1 MIDKIVR
8 YVQDKLPVIVSE
20 SVSTNSKYIR
30 LSDSGKLVRIS
41 DHFGNVKDVVDITII
56 VPENQGQFVVVLG
69 FKTFI
74 YSSFQ
79 KVAEFIV
86 SFQKVCDL
94 IIMYLIL
101 EEGIFSKEATKIKN
115 QAQNI
120 NDMKLKIDTLNNE
133 VSKLKTLNNQ
143 LSILNKNLSHNIE
156 TELQKKVKRQA
167 TEIKTLNEKQVEYK
181 EIIKRQEEDIKE
193 AAQLL
198 EEVSTNPELR
208 EMLYDS
214 HAGKKYYL
222 DNFSEDAQDIL
233 KDIIKDYYNK

>member
-1 MIDKIVR
+1 MIDKIIR

-41 DHFGNVKDVVDITII
+41 DHFGNVRDSVDITII
-56 VPENQGQFVVVLG
+56 VPENQGQFIVVLG

-74 YSSFQ
+74 YN
-79 KVAEFIV
+79 

-101 EEGIFSKEATKIKN
+101 EEGIFSKEAAKIKN

-120 NDMKLKIDTLNNE
+120 NDMKLKIDTLNGE

-143 LSILNKNLSHNIE
+143 LSILNRNLSNNGIE

-167 TEIKTLNEKQVEYK
+167 AEIKTLNEKQVEYK
-181 EIIKRQEEDIKE
+181 EIIKRQEEDLKE

-198 EEVSTNPELR
+198 EEVSTNPKLR

-214 HAGKKYYL
+214 HTGKKYYI

>member
-41 DHFGNVKDVVDITII
+41 DHFGNVRDSVDITII
-56 VPENQGQFVVVLG
+56 IPENSGQFIVVLG

-74 YSSFQ
+74 YN
-79 KVAEFIV
+79 

-101 EEGIFSKEATKIKN
+101 EEGIFSKETAKIKN

-120 NDMKLKIDTLNNE
+120 NDMKQKIDTLNAE
-133 VSKLKTLNNQ
+133 VVKLKTLNSQ
-143 LSILNKNLSHNIE
+143 LSILNRNLSNNGIE

-167 TEIKTLNEKQVEYK
+167 SEIKTLNEKQVEYK
-181 EIIKRQEEDIKE
+181 EIIKRQEEDLKE

-214 HAGKKYYL
+214 HTGKKYYI
-222 DNFSEDAQDIL
+222 DNFSKDAQDIL

>member
-1 MIDKIVR
+1 MIDKIIK

-20 SVSTNSKYIR
+20 SVSTTSKYIR

-41 DHFGNVKDVVDITII
+41 DHFGNVKDSVDITII
-56 VPENQGQFVVVLG
+56 IPENSGQFIVVLG

-74 YSSFQ
+74 YN
-79 KVAEFIV
+79 

-101 EEGIFSKEATKIKN
+101 EESIFSKESAKIRN

-120 NDMKLKIDTLNNE
+120 NDMKQKIDTLNAE
-133 VSKLKTLNNQ
+133 ISKLKTLNSQ
-143 LSILNKNLSHNIE
+143 LSILNKNLSNNNIE

-181 EIIKRQEEDIKE
+181 ETIKRQEEDIKE
-193 AAQLL
+193 AARLL

-214 HAGKKYYL
+214 NAGKKYYL

-233 KDIIKDYYNK
+233 KDLISNYYNK

>member
-20 SVSTNSKYIR
+20 SVSTNSKYLR

-41 DHFGNVKDVVDITII
+41 DHFGNVKDAVDITII
-56 VPENQGQFVVVLG
+56 VPENSGQFIVVLG

-74 YSSFQ
+74 YN
-79 KVAEFIV
+79 

-133 VSKLKTLNNQ
+133 VNKLKTLNSQ
-143 LSILNKNLSHNIE
+143 LSILNKNLSNNGID

-167 TEIKTLNEKQVEYK
+167 AEIKTLNEKQVEYK

>member
-1 MIDKIVR
+1 MIDKIIR

-41 DHFGNVKDVVDITII
+41 DHFGNVRDSVDITII
-56 VPENQGQFVVVLG
+56 IPENSGQFIVVLG

-74 YSSFQ
+74 YN
-79 KVAEFIV
+79 

-101 EEGIFSKEATKIKN
+101 EEGIFSKEAAKIKN

-120 NDMKLKIDTLNNE
+120 NDMKLKIDTLNAE
-133 VSKLKTLNNQ
+133 VVKLKTLNSQ
-143 LSILNKNLSHNIE
+143 LSILNRNLSNNGID

-167 TEIKTLNEKQVEYK
+167 AEIKTLNEKQVEYK

-214 HAGKKYYL
+214 HAGKKYYI

-233 KDIIKDYYNK
+233 KDLINDYYDK

>member
-41 DHFGNVKDVVDITII
+41 DHFGNVKDAVDITII
-56 VPENQGQFVVVLG
+56 VPENSGQFIVVLG

-74 YSSFQ
+74 YN
-79 KVAEFIV
+79 

-120 NDMKLKIDTLNNE
+120 NDMKLKIDTLNSE
-133 VSKLKTLNNQ
+133 VSKL
-143 LSILNKNLSHNIE
+143 
-156 TELQKKVKRQA
+156 
-167 TEIKTLNEKQVEYK
+167 KTLNEKQVEYK

>member
-1 MIDKIVR
+1 MIDKIVK

-41 DHFGNVKDVVDITII
+41 DHFGNVKDSVDITII
-56 VPENQGQFVVVLG
+56 VPENSGQFVVVLG

-74 YSSFQ
+74 YN
-79 KVAEFIV
+79 

-120 NDMKLKIDTLNNE
+120 NDMKLKIDTLNAE
-133 VSKLKTLNNQ
+133 VSKLKTLNSQ
-143 LSILNKNLSHNIE
+143 LSILNRNLSNNDIK
-156 TELQKKVKRQA
+156 TELRKKVKHQA
-167 TEIKTLNEKQVEYK
+167 AEIKTLNEKQVEYK

-208 EMLYDS
+208 EMLYNS
-214 HAGKKYYL
+214 HTGKKYYI
-222 DNFSEDAQDIL
+222 DNFSKDAQDIL
-233 KDIIKDYYNK
+233 KDLINDYYDK

>member
-41 DHFGNVKDVVDITII
+41 DHFGNVKDAVDITII
-56 VPENQGQFVVVLG
+56 VPENSGQFVVVLG

-74 YSSFQ
+74 YN
-79 KVAEFIV
+79 

-101 EEGIFSKEATKIKN
+101 EEGIFSKEAAKIKN

-133 VSKLKTLNNQ
+133 VSKLKALNSQ
-143 LSILNKNLSHNIE
+143 LSILNRNLSNNGIE

-167 TEIKTLNEKQVEYK
+167 AEIKTLNEKQVEYK

-208 EMLYDS
+208 EMLYNS
-214 HAGKKYYL
+214 HTGKKYYI

-233 KDIIKDYYNK
+233 KDLINDYYDK

>member
-41 DHFGNVKDVVDITII
+41 DHFGNVKDAVDITII

-74 YSSFQ
+74 YN
-79 KVAEFIV
+79 

-133 VSKLKTLNNQ
+133 VNKLKTLNSQ

-181 EIIKRQEEDIKE
+181 ETIKRQEEDIKE
-193 AAQLL
+193 AARLL

-222 DNFSEDAQDIL
+222 DNFSKDAQDIL

>member
-41 DHFGNVKDVVDITII
+41 DHFGNVRDNVDITII
-56 VPENQGQFVVVLG
+56 VPENSGQFVVVLG

-74 YSSFQ
+74 YN
-79 KVAEFIV
+79 

-101 EEGIFSKEATKIKN
+101 EEGIFSKETAKIKN

-120 NDMKLKIDTLNNE
+120 NDMQQKIDTLNNE
-133 VSKLKTLNNQ
+133 VTKLKTLNSQ
-143 LSILNKNLSHNIE
+143 LSILNRNLSNNDIK
-156 TELQKKVKRQA
+156 TELQTKVKRQA
-167 TEIKTLNEKQVEYK
+167 AEIKTLNEKQVEYK
-181 EIIKRQEEDIKE
+181 EIIKKQEEDIKE
-193 AAQLL
+193 VTQLL

-208 EMLYDS
+208 DMLYSS
-214 HAGKKYYL
+214 HTGKKYYL
-222 DNFSEDAQDIL
+222 DNFSKDAQDIL

>member
-1 MIDKIVR
+1 MIDKIIK
-8 YVQDKLPVIVSE
+8 YVQDKLPVVVSE
-20 SVSTNSKYIR
+20 SVSTTSKYIR

-41 DHFGNVKDVVDITII
+41 DHFGNVKDSVDITII
-56 VPENQGQFVVVLG
+56 IPENSGQFIVVLG

-74 YSSFQ
+74 YN
-79 KVAEFIV
+79 

-101 EEGIFSKEATKIKN
+101 EEGIFSKEAAKIKN

-120 NDMKLKIDTLNNE
+120 NDMKLKIDTLNAE
-133 VSKLKTLNNQ
+133 VVKLKTLNSQ
-143 LSILNKNLSHNIE
+143 LSILNRNLSNNGID

-167 TEIKTLNEKQVEYK
+167 AEIKTLNEKQVEYK

-214 HAGKKYYL
+214 HAGKKYYI

-233 KDIIKDYYNK
+233 KDLINDYYDK

>member
-1 MIDKIVR
+1 MIDKIIR

-41 DHFGNVKDVVDITII
+41 DHFGNVRDSVDITII
-56 VPENQGQFVVVLG
+56 IPENSGQFIVVLG

-74 YSSFQ
+74 YN
-79 KVAEFIV
+79 

-101 EEGIFSKEATKIKN
+101 EEGIFSKETAKIKN

-120 NDMKLKIDTLNNE
+120 NDMKLKIDTLNSE
-133 VSKLKTLNNQ
+133 VSKLKTLNSQ
-143 LSILNKNLSHNIE
+143 LSILNRNLSNNGIE
-156 TELQKKVKRQA
+156 TELQKELQKKVKRQA
-167 TEIKTLNEKQVEYK
+167 AEIKTLNEKQVEYK

>member
-41 DHFGNVKDVVDITII
+41 DHFGNVKDAVDITII

-74 YSSFQ
+74 YN
-79 KVAEFIV
+79 

-133 VSKLKTLNNQ
+133 VSKLKTLNSQ

-167 TEIKTLNEKQVEYK
+167 TEIRTLNEKQVEYK
-181 EIIKRQEEDIKE
+181 ETIKRQEEDLKE
-193 AAQLL
+193 ATQLL

-208 EMLYDS
+208 EMLYNS
-214 HAGKKYYL
+214 HTGKKYYL

>member
-41 DHFGNVKDVVDITII
+41 DHFGNVKDAVDITII
-56 VPENQGQFVVVLG
+56 VPENSGQFIVVLG

-74 YSSFQ
+74 YN
-79 KVAEFIV
+79 

-101 EEGIFSKEATKIKN
+101 EEGIFSKEAAKIKN

-120 NDMKLKIDTLNNE
+120 NDMKLKIDTLNAE
-133 VSKLKTLNNQ
+133 VSKLKTLNSQ
-143 LSILNKNLSHNIE
+143 LSILNRNLSNNGIE

-167 TEIKTLNEKQVEYK
+167 AEIKTLNEKQVEYK

-193 AAQLL
+193 ATQLL

>member
-41 DHFGNVKDVVDITII
+41 DHFGNVKDAVDITII
-56 VPENQGQFVVVLG
+56 VPENSGQFVVVLG
-69 FKTFI
+69 FKTLI
-74 YSSFQ
+74 YN
-79 KVAEFIV
+79 

-133 VSKLKTLNNQ
+133 VSKLKTLNSQ

-167 TEIKTLNEKQVEYK
+167 AEIKTLNEKQVAYTA
-181 EIIKRQEEDIKE
+181 IIKRQEEDIKE

-222 DNFSEDAQDIL
+222 DNFSKDAQDIL

>member
-41 DHFGNVKDVVDITII
+41 DHFGNVRDSVDITII
-56 VPENQGQFVVVLG
+56 VPENSGQFIVVLG

-74 YSSFQ
+74 YN
-79 KVAEFIV
+79 

-101 EEGIFSKEATKIKN
+101 EEGIFSKEAAKIKN

-120 NDMKLKIDTLNNE
+120 NDMKLKIDTLNAE
-133 VSKLKTLNNQ
+133 VVKLKTLNSQ
-143 LSILNKNLSHNIE
+143 LSILNRNLSNNGID

-167 TEIKTLNEKQVEYK
+167 AEIKTLNEKQVEYK

-214 HAGKKYYL
+214 HAGKKYYI
-222 DNFSEDAQDIL
+222 DNFSKDAQDML
-233 KDIIKDYYNK
+233 KDLSNDYYDK

>member
-1 MIDKIVR
+1 MIDKIIR

-41 DHFGNVKDVVDITII
+41 DHFGNVRDNVDITVI
-56 VPENQGQFVVVLG
+56 VPENSGQFIVVLG

-74 YSSFQ
+74 YN
-79 KVAEFIV
+79 

-133 VSKLKTLNNQ
+133 VSKLKTLNSQ

-167 TEIKTLNEKQVEYK
+167 AEIKTLNEKQVEYK
-181 EIIKRQEEDIKE
+181 ETIKRQEEDLKE
-193 AAQLL
+193 ATQLL

>member
-1 MIDKIVR
+1 MIDKIIK

-41 DHFGNVKDVVDITII
+41 DHFGNVRDSVDITII
-56 VPENQGQFVVVLG
+56 IPENSGQFIVVLG

-74 YSSFQ
+74 YN
-79 KVAEFIV
+79 

-101 EEGIFSKEATKIKN
+101 EEGIFSKEAAKIKN

-120 NDMKLKIDTLNNE
+120 NDMKLKIDTLNAE
-133 VSKLKTLNNQ
+133 VVKLKTLNSQ
-143 LSILNKNLSHNIE
+143 LSILNRNLSNNGID

-167 TEIKTLNEKQVEYK
+167 AEIKTLNEKQVEYK

-222 DNFSEDAQDIL
+222 DNFSKDAQDIL

>member
-41 DHFGNVKDVVDITII
+41 DHFGNVRDSVDITII
-56 VPENQGQFVVVLG
+56 IPENSGQFIVVLG

-74 YSSFQ
+74 YN
-79 KVAEFIV
+79 

-101 EEGIFSKEATKIKN
+101 EEGIFSKEAAKIKN

-120 NDMKLKIDTLNNE
+120 NDMKLKIDTLNAE
-133 VSKLKTLNNQ
+133 VVKLKTLNSQ
-143 LSILNKNLSHNIE
+143 LSILNRNLSNNGID

-167 TEIKTLNEKQVEYK
+167 AEIKTLNEKQVEYK

-214 HAGKKYYL
+214 HAGKKYYI
-222 DNFSEDAQDIL
+222 DNFSKDAQDIL
-233 KDIIKDYYNK
+233 KDLINDYYDK

>member
-41 DHFGNVKDVVDITII
+41 DHFGNVRDNVDITII
-56 VPENQGQFVVVLG
+56 VPENSGQFVVVLG

-74 YSSFQ
+74 YN
-79 KVAEFIV
+79 

-101 EEGIFSKEATKIKN
+101 EEGIFSKEAAKIKN

-120 NDMKLKIDTLNNE
+120 NDMKLKIDTLNSE
-133 VSKLKTLNNQ
+133 VNKLKTLNSQ
-143 LSILNKNLSHNIE
+143 LSILNRNLSNNDIE

-167 TEIKTLNEKQVEYK
+167 AEIKTLNEKQVEYK

-193 AAQLL
+193 ATQLL

-208 EMLYDS
+208 EMLYNS
-214 HAGKKYYL
+214 HTGKKYYI
-222 DNFSEDAQDIL
+222 DNFSKDAQDIL
-233 KDIIKDYYNK
+233 KDLINDYYDK

>member
-41 DHFGNVKDVVDITII
+41 DHFGNVRDNVDITVII
-56 VPENQGQFVVVLG
+56 PENSGQFIVVLG

-74 YSSFQ
+74 YN
-79 KVAEFIV
+79 

-101 EEGIFSKEATKIKN
+101 EEGIFSKEAAKIKN

-133 VSKLKTLNNQ
+133 VSKLKTLNSQ
-143 LSILNKNLSHNIE
+143 LSILNKNLSNNGIE

-167 TEIKTLNEKQVEYK
+167 AEIKTLNEKQVEYK
-181 EIIKRQEEDIKE
+181 EIIKKQEEDIKE

-214 HAGKKYYL
+214 HAGKKYYI
-222 DNFSEDAQDIL
+222 DNFSKDAQDIL
-233 KDIIKDYYNK
+233 KDLINDYYDK

>member
-1 MIDKIVR
+1 MIDKIIR

-41 DHFGNVKDVVDITII
+41 DHFGNVRDSVDITII
-56 VPENQGQFVVVLG
+56 VPENQGQFIVVLG

-74 YSSFQ
+74 YN
-79 KVAEFIV
+79 

-101 EEGIFSKEATKIKN
+101 EEGIFSKEAAKIKN

-143 LSILNKNLSHNIE
+143 LSILNRNLSNNGIE
-156 TELQKKVKRQA
+156 TELKKKAKRQA
-167 TEIKTLNEKQVEYK
+167 SEIKILNEKQVEYK
-181 EIIKRQEEDIKE
+181 EIIKRQEEDLKE

-214 HAGKKYYL
+214 HTGKKYYI
-222 DNFSEDAQDIL
+222 DNFSKDAQDIL

>member
-1 MIDKIVR
+1 MIDKIIR

-41 DHFGNVKDVVDITII
+41 DHFGNVKDAVDITII
-56 VPENQGQFVVVLG
+56 VPENQGQFIVVLG

-74 YSSFQ
+74 YN
-79 KVAEFIV
+79 

-101 EEGIFSKEATKIKN
+101 EEGIFSKEAAKIKN

-143 LSILNKNLSHNIE
+143 LSILNRNLSNNGIE
-156 TELQKKVKRQA
+156 TELKKKAKRQA
-167 TEIKTLNEKQVEYK
+167 SEIKILNEKQVEYK
-181 EIIKRQEEDIKE
+181 EIIKRQEEDLKE

-214 HAGKKYYL
+214 HTGKKYYI
-222 DNFSEDAQDIL
+222 DNFSKDAQDIL

>member
-41 DHFGNVKDVVDITII
+41 DHFGNVRDSVDITII
-56 VPENQGQFVVVLG
+56 VPENQGQFIVVLG

-74 YSSFQ
+74 YN
-79 KVAEFIV
+79 

-133 VSKLKTLNNQ
+133 VSKLKTLNSQ
-143 LSILNKNLSHNIE
+143 LSILNRNLSNN
-156 TELQKKVKRQA
+156 V
-167 TEIKTLNEKQVEYK
+167 
-181 EIIKRQEEDIKE
+181 
-193 AAQLL
+193 
-198 EEVSTNPELR
+198 
-208 EMLYDS
+208 
-214 HAGKKYYL
+214 
-222 DNFSEDAQDIL
+222 
-233 KDIIKDYYNK
+233 

>member
-1 MIDKIVR
+1 MIDKIIR

-41 DHFGNVKDVVDITII
+41 DHFGNVKDAVDITII
-56 VPENQGQFVVVLG
+56 VPENQGQFIVVLG

-74 YSSFQ
+74 YN
-79 KVAEFIV
+79 

-101 EEGIFSKEATKIKN
+101 EEGIFSKEAAKIKN

-143 LSILNKNLSHNIE
+143 LSILNRNLSNNGIE
-156 TELQKKVKRQA
+156 TELKKKAKRQA
-167 TEIKTLNEKQVEYK
+167 SEIKILNEKQVEYK
-181 EIIKRQEEDIKE
+181 EIIKRQEEDLKE

-214 HAGKKYYL
+214 HTGKKYYI
-222 DNFSEDAQDIL
+222 DNFSKDAQGIL

>member
-1 MIDKIVR
+1 MIDKIIR

-41 DHFGNVKDVVDITII
+41 DHFGNVKDAVDITII
-56 VPENQGQFVVVLG
+56 VPENQGQFIVVLG

-74 YSSFQ
+74 YN
-79 KVAEFIV
+79 

-101 EEGIFSKEATKIKN
+101 EEGIFSKETAKIKN

-133 VSKLKTLNNQ
+133 VSKLKTLNSQ
-143 LSILNKNLSHNIE
+143 LSILNRNLSNNGIE
-156 TELQKKVKRQA
+156 TEFKR
-167 TEIKTLNEKQVEYK
+167 KLNV
-181 EIIKRQEEDIKE
+181 R
-193 AAQLL
+193 LL
-198 EEVSTNPELR
+198 KSKL
-208 EMLYDS
+208 
-214 HAGKKYYL
+214 
-222 DNFSEDAQDIL
+222 
-233 KDIIKDYYNK
+233 

>member
-1 MIDKIVR
+1 MIDKIIR

-41 DHFGNVKDVVDITII
+41 DHFGNVRDNVDITVI
-56 VPENQGQFVVVLG
+56 VPENSGQFIVVLG

-74 YSSFQ
+74 YN
-79 KVAEFIV
+79 

-133 VSKLKTLNNQ
+133 VSKLKTLNSQ
-143 LSILNKNLSHNIE
+143 LSILNRNLSNNGIE
-156 TELQKKVKRQA
+156 TELQKELQKKVKRQA
-167 TEIKTLNEKQVEYK
+167 AEIKTLNEKQVEYK
-181 EIIKRQEEDIKE
+181 ETIKRQEEDLKE
-193 AAQLL
+193 ATQLL
-198 EEVSTNPELR
+198 PSR
-208 EMLYDS
+208 
-214 HAGKKYYL
+214 
-222 DNFSEDAQDIL
+222 
-233 KDIIKDYYNK
+233 

>member
-8 YVQDKLPVIVSE
+8 YIQDKLPVIVSE

-41 DHFGNVKDVVDITII
+41 DHFGNVRDSVDITII
-56 VPENQGQFVVVLG
+56 IPENSGQFIVVLG

-74 YSSFQ
+74 YN
-79 KVAEFIV
+79 

-101 EEGIFSKEATKIKN
+101 EEGIFSKEAAKIKN
-115 QAQNI
+115 QAQSI
-120 NDMKLKIDTLNNE
+120 NDMKQKIDTLNAE
-133 VSKLKTLNNQ
+133 VVKLKTLNSQ
-143 LSILNKNLSHNIE
+143 LSILNRNLSNNGID

-167 TEIKTLNEKQVEYK
+167 AEIKTLNEKQVEYK

-208 EMLYDS
+208 EMLYNS
-214 HAGKKYYL
+214 HTGKKYYI
-222 DNFSEDAQDIL
+222 DNFSEDA
-233 KDIIKDYYNK
+233 

>member
-1 MIDKIVR
+1 MIDKIIR

-41 DHFGNVKDVVDITII
+41 DHFGNVRDNVDITVI
-56 VPENQGQFVVVLG
+56 VPENSGQFIVVLG

-74 YSSFQ
+74 YN
-79 KVAEFIV
+79 
-86 SFQKVCDL
+86 SFQKVCNL

-101 EEGIFSKEATKIKN
+101 EEGIFSKEAAKIKN

-133 VSKLKTLNNQ
+133 ISKLKTLNSQ
-143 LSILNKNLSHNIE
+143 LSILNKNLSNNGIE

-167 TEIKTLNEKQVEYK
+167 AEIKTLNEKQVEYK
-181 EIIKRQEEDIKE
+181 EIIKRQEEDLKE
-193 AAQLL
+193 ATQLL

-208 EMLYDS
+208 EMLYNS
-214 HAGKKYYL
+214 HTGKKYYI
-222 DNFSEDAQDIL
+222 DNFSKDAQDIL
-233 KDIIKDYYNK
+233 KDLINDYYNK